1 MNSSFNITKNG
12 NCGITVTG
20 TDDGY
25 LTNDGTV
32 STRNYTF
39 AESLT
44 IDAITA
50 VSSEEEETYE
60 TSEIVPHTDIDA
72 MNFVFKHDGLYK
84 VTHII
89 IPGASWLAKVKSLDA
104 ESLKLYTS
112 VYYYDT
118 SVGKY
123 YLYDVSTRTSEEVL
137 LPQILEINNTGS
149 TLIRSDSYT
158 FNICYLEEC
167 NARMSLSCLEKNHL
181 CPGEPYQYDRFL
193 RDIIFM
199 AINVIKYYLGS
210 ELYLQA
216 QNIIERI
223 ESCGII
229 CNDIFPSPAEKGG
242 MDCGCSR

>member
-44 IDAITA
+44 IDAITGI
-50 VSSEEEETYE
+50 SSEEEETYE

-112 VYYYDT
+112 IYYYDT

-123 YLYDVSTRTSEEVL
+123 YLYDVSAGTVS
-137 LPQILEINNTGS
+137 
-149 TLIRSDSYT
+149 
-158 FNICYLEEC
+158 
-167 NARMSLSCLEKNHL
+167 
-181 CPGEPYQYDRFL
+181 
-193 RDIIFM
+193 
-199 AINVIKYYLGS
+199 
-210 ELYLQA
+210 
-216 QNIIERI
+216 
-223 ESCGII
+223 
-229 CNDIFPSPAEKGG
+229 
-242 MDCGCSR
+242 